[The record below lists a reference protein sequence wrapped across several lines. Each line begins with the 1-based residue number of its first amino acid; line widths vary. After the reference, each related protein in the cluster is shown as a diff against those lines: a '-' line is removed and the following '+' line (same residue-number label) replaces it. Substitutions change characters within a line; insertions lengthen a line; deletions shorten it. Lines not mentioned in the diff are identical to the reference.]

1 MFRTFETAGL
11 STVEITFSG
20 FIPRR
25 FVIYNSRGDIYFF
38 RDLTENNRTIKV
50 NIKHSDIYTTNADAF
65 YSVGPFEQT
74 FVNSDIPDFE
84 KFFYSGKF
92 KFRFNPNL
100 KGTPARHFYKKNII
114 ETGPN
119 FYKYPFPIRVFI
131 LCHEVAHCFYSD
143 EMKADTFACLL
154 YIKNGYNK
162 SMALHSLTDVLNMKS
177 TQNRE
182 RVNNLIKILK

>member
-1 MFRTFETAGL
+1 MFRTFETDGI

-25 FVIYNSRGDIYFF
+25 FIVYNSKGEIYFF

-50 NIKHSDIYTTNADAF
+50 NIKHADIYTTNADAF
-65 YSVGPFEQT
+65 YSVGPFEET
-74 FVNSDIPDFE
+74 FVKTDIPDFE
-84 KFFYSGKF
+84 KFYYSGKF

-119 FYKYPFPIRVFI
+119 FYKFPFPIRVFI
-131 LCHEVAHCFYSD
+131 LCHEVGHCFYSD

-177 TQNRE
+177 TENKK
-182 RVNNLIKILK
+182 RVKNLINILK